1 MNFYMSFY
9 IAETIKISV
18 SVIEN
23 VCVQM
28 QCFFFFFFWQI
39 ESFENV
45 TKYMKIELPVDATLS
60 MKAKALQ
67 LLR

>member
-23 VCVQM
+23 VCVHM
-28 QCFFFFFFWQI
+28 QWFFSTFQWQI

-45 TKYMKIELPVDATLS
+45 MKYVKIELDATVS
-60 MKAKALQ
+60 MKAKAF
-67 LLR
+67 

>member
-1 MNFYMSFY
+1 MSFY
-9 IAETIKISV
+9 IAETIKMYV

-23 VCVQM
+23 VCVHM
-28 QCFFFFFFWQI
+28 QWFFSTFYWQI
-39 ESFENV
+39 EDFENV
-45 TKYMKIELPVDATLS
+45 MKYMKIELDATGS

>member
-28 QCFFFFFFWQI
+28 QCFFFNFLMANRKF
-39 ESFENV
+39 
-45 TKYMKIELPVDATLS
+45 
-60 MKAKALQ
+60 
-67 LLR
+67 

>member
-23 VCVQM
+23 VCVHM
-28 QCFFFFFFWQI
+28 QWFFSTFQWKI

-45 TKYMKIELPVDATLS
+45 MKYMKIELDATVS
-60 MKAKALQ
+60 MKPKALQ